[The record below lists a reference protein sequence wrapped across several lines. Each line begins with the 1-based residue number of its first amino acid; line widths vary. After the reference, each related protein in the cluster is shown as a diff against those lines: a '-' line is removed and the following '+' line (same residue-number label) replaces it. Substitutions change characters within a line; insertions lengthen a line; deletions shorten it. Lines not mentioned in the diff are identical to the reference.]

1 MTAPRAGQAVS
12 RRTAAAFPPPFS
24 EGSVLSSRSPLASG
38 TRPSSERLHHHE
50 RGPGHPPRDAG
61 AVCARVGKPTDSAGG
76 VLGDPHAVLPRPL
89 ATARRRRFSS
99 VTRNAGSCRVSP
111 AGARGAGWPR
121 SPPRF
126 ERGRTPPPAGLV
138 HAQPRPRQPLR
149 ALPFPEL
156 TQHYMLFGIYLL
168 HFPATDCSLTSRAPT
183 GRRVTLGRGWGRWM
197 DSEPS
202 FLGGSRGY
210 AGPPRQWKRPA
221 PRQNRFCWLGSP
233 GTSLPG
239 QVPRT
244 R

>member
-24 EGSVLSSRSPLASG
+24 EESVLSSRSPLASG

-111 AGARGAGWPR
+111 AGARGAGRPR
-121 SPPRF
+121 APLGLSAGAPLPPRVWS
-126 ERGRTPPPAGLV
+126 TPSQGPGS
-138 HAQPRPRQPLR
+138 
-149 ALPFPEL
+149 PFG
-156 TQHYMLFGIYLL
+156 HCLFLNLL
-168 HFPATDCSLTSRAPT
+168 SIKCSLVYIFSTSRPLTAAS
-183 GRRVTLGRGWGRWM
+183 RLGHR
-197 DSEPS
+197 
-202 FLGGSRGY
+202 LGG
-210 AGPPRQWKRPA
+210 A
-221 PRQNRFCWLGSP
+221 
-233 GTSLPG
+233 
-239 QVPRT
+239 
-244 R
+244 